1 MLELPEWFQ
10 ADVIFSHDGQWFFGS
25 ESGLHIGP
33 YREESLAR
41 QRAEQAAS
49 RLLACAST
57 GEQMLLAERLLKEEW
72 EHIKRESGGE
82 AVLLTEEIDMALPEE
97 RVREGE
103 PGRKWYRSER
113 FYQIDDAWFLSTRE
127 GVNIG
132 PYKSL
137 EEARHAE
144 RRLIAKLV
152 VARSAEEALEII
164 HDFKHRPTLGARPS
178 EVRFTAMRSF
188 HRTR

>member
-1 MLELPEWFQ
+1 MLEMPQWFQ
-10 ADVIFSHDGQWFFGS
+10 ANVIFSHDGQWFFGS
-25 ESGLHIGP
+25 KSGLHIGP

-41 QRAEQAAS
+41 QRAVQAAS

-72 EHIKRESGGE
+72 ELIKRESGGE
-82 AVLLTEEIDMALPEE
+82 AVLLTEDIDVALPEE
-97 RVREGE
+97 RVRQGE
-103 PGRKWYRSER
+103 PGRRWYRSER
-113 FYQIDDAWFLSTRE
+113 FYQVDDAWFLSTRE

-137 EEARHAE
+137 EEARQAE
-144 RRLIAKLV
+144 SQLIARLV
-152 VARSAEEALEII
+152 VARSAEEARDVI
-164 HDFKHRPTLGARPS
+164 HEFKHRRTRRSRPS
-178 EVRFTAMRSF
+178 RIRFSVVKNL